1 MVRVDARDYSSILW
15 CNDIF
20 LKMIG
25 YTKEQFKSERYE
37 LKSYMHPEDLKRAK
51 QIVHKLRN
59 SKESVVFGG
68 TSLYP

>member
-1 MVRVDARDYSSILW
+1 
-15 CNDIF
+15 
-20 LKMIG
+20 MIG

-59 SKESVVFGG
+59 SKESVVFEGRVYTVIKKNVSG
-68 TSLYP
+68 H